1 MKTDRPPYC
10 MGEAPVAYNFI
21 YETKAGGGPA
31 GKDGQRMAE
40 APYKAPALEKG
51 LDILECLA
59 GMRTPQSIS
68 DIARS
73 LGRSRSEIYRMVVV
87 LEMRGYVERTD
98 DPEKLQLSNRLFE
111 VGMRSPPKADL
122 HQAALPVMSELAAE
136 MMQSIQLA
144 VVSFDQIVV
153 IARTESPDDVG
164 FSVRLGH
171 RRSIMKSASGLV
183 LFSFATPFQ
192 REKMVEDLKAGGVSA
207 EEIKALQANAPSVLE
222 TGHVSMPSRMVD
234 GVTDIGA
241 PIFDSA
247 SSGAV
252 ASLTVPFVVT
262 RRARVS
268 LAEAPGMVAAAAA
281 RISAALGHVQAG
293 AA

>member
-1 MKTDRPPYC
+1 
-10 MGEAPVAYNFI
+10 
-21 YETKAGGGPA
+21 
-31 GKDGQRMAE
+31 MAE

-59 GMRTPQSIS
+59 GMRAPQSIS
-68 DIARS
+68 DIARN
-73 LGRSRSEIYRMVVV
+73 LGRSRSEIYRMIVV

-111 VGMRSPPKADL
+111 VGMRSPPKVNL
-122 HQAALPVMSELAAE
+122 HEAAMPEMSALAFA

-144 VVSFDQIVV
+144 VVSSDQIVV

-183 LFSFATPFQ
+183 LFSFATPLH
-192 REKMVEDLKAGGVSA
+192 REKILKDLAAAGASA
-207 EEIKALQANAPSVLE
+207 AELDELQASAAGVRD
-222 TGHVSMPSRMVD
+222 TGYVCMPSRMVD

-241 PIFDSA
+241 PIFDST

-262 RRARVS
+262 RRAKVS
-268 LAEAPGMVAAAAA
+268 VQEAPGMVAEAAH
-281 RISAALGHVQAG
+281 RVSQALGY
-293 AA
+293 AAEVRP

>member
-1 MKTDRPPYC
+1 MT
-10 MGEAPVAYNFI
+10 EV
-21 YETKAGGGPA
+21 
-31 GKDGQRMAE
+31 
-40 APYKAPALEKG
+40 PYKAPALEKG

-59 GMRTPQSIS
+59 SIRTPQSVS
-68 DIARS
+68 DIARN

-111 VGMRSPPKADL
+111 VGMRSPPKVNL
-122 HQAALPVMSELAAE
+122 HEAAMPEMSALAFR

-144 VVSFDQIVV
+144 VVSSDQIVV

-183 LFSFATPFQ
+183 LFSYATPLH
-192 REKMVEDLKAGGVSA
+192 REKMLEDLVASGA
-207 EEIKALQANAPSVLE
+207 RTEEIEELKANAQAVRD
-222 TGHVSMPSRMVD
+222 TGYVCMPSRMVD

-241 PIFDSA
+241 PIFDST

-262 RRARVS
+262 RRAKVS
-268 LAEAPGMVAAAAA
+268 LKEAPGMVAEAAG
-281 RISAALGHVQAG
+281 RISAVLGFAPG
-293 AA
+293 STF

>member
-1 MKTDRPPYC
+1 MTD
-10 MGEAPVAYNFI
+10 A
-21 YETKAGGGPA
+21 T
-31 GKDGQRMAE
+31 
-40 APYKAPALEKG
+40 YKAPALEKG

-59 GMRTPQSIS
+59 SLRTPQSIA
-68 DIARS
+68 DIARNI
-73 LGRSRSEIYRMVVV
+73 GRSRNEIYRMVVV
-87 LEMRGYVERTD
+87 LEARGYVERTE

-111 VGMRSPPKADL
+111 VGMRSPPKLAL
-122 HQAALPVMSELAAE
+122 HEAALPEMSALAAR

-144 VVSFDQIVV
+144 VATSDQIVV

-183 LFSFATPFQ
+183 LFAFAT
-192 REKMVEDLKAGGVSA
+192 RIHADKMTEDLKAAGATREGLEAFCKQAEGVRSA
-207 EEIKALQANAPSVLE
+207 GNVCIPS
-222 TGHVSMPSRMVD
+222 PMVD

-241 PIFDSA
+241 PIFDSTGN
-247 SSGAV
+247 GAV

-268 LAEAPGMVAAAAA
+268 VKEAPDMIAEAAG
-281 RISAALGHVQAG
+281 RISSALGGSPPLSA
-293 AA
+293 

>member
-1 MKTDRPPYC
+1 MT
-10 MGEAPVAYNFI
+10 
-21 YETKAGGGPA
+21 
-31 GKDGQRMAE
+31 E

-59 GMRTPQSIS
+59 DLRTPQSIS
-68 DIARS
+68 DIARN

-111 VGMRSPPKADL
+111 VGMRSPPKMDL
-122 HQAALPVMSELAAE
+122 HEAALPVMSALASR
-136 MMQSIQLA
+136 MMQSIQLT
-144 VVSFDQIVV
+144 VVSSDQIVV

-183 LFSFATPFQ
+183 LFSFATPLH
-192 REKMVEDLKAGGVSA
+192 RDKMVADLTASGAQSGDLNALLASA
-207 EEIKALQANAPSVLE
+207 KSVQQV
-222 TGHVSMPSRMVD
+222 GYACMPSRMVE

-241 PIFDSA
+241 PIFDSTRN
-247 SSGAV
+247 GAV

-262 RRARVS
+262 RRAKVS
-268 LAEAPGMVAAAAA
+268 LQQAPSMVAEAAQ
-281 RISAALGHVQAG
+281 RISATLGYTSAG
-293 AA
+293 PL

>member
-1 MKTDRPPYC
+1 MT
-10 MGEAPVAYNFI
+10 
-21 YETKAGGGPA
+21 
-31 GKDGQRMAE
+31 E

-59 GMRTPQSIS
+59 SLRTPQSIS
-68 DIARS
+68 DIARNI
-73 LGRSRSEIYRMVVV
+73 GRSRSEIYRMVVV
-87 LEMRGYVERTD
+87 LEMRGYVERTE

-111 VGMRSPPKADL
+111 VGMRSPPKMDL
-122 HQAALPVMSELAAE
+122 HEAALPEMSALASQ

-144 VVSFDQIVV
+144 VVSSEQIVV

-183 LFSFATPFQ
+183 LFAFASPAQ
-192 REKMVEDLKAGGVSA
+192 EAKMVEDLKTAGASA
-207 EEIKALQANAPSVLE
+207 ADLEALYAQTREVRE
-222 TGHVSMPSRMVD
+222 TGFVCMPSRMVD

-241 PIFDSA
+241 PIFDAA
-247 SSGAV
+247 SSGAT

-262 RRARVS
+262 RRAKVS
-268 LAEAPGMVAAAAA
+268 LAEAPHMVADAAR
-281 RISAALGHVQAG
+281 RISATLGHAASAG
-293 AA
+293 R

>member
-1 MKTDRPPYC
+1 MT
-10 MGEAPVAYNFI
+10 EL
-21 YETKAGGGPA
+21 
-31 GKDGQRMAE
+31 
-40 APYKAPALEKG
+40 PYKAPALEKG

-59 GMRTPQSIS
+59 TVRAPQSIS
-68 DIARS
+68 DIARN

-87 LEMRGYVERTD
+87 LEARGYVERTD

-111 VGMRSPPKADL
+111 IGMRSPPKMNL
-122 HQAALPVMSELAAE
+122 HEAALPEMSALASR

-144 VVSFDQIVV
+144 VISSDQIVV

-183 LFSFATPFQ
+183 LFAFASSVQKT
-192 REKMVEDLKAGGVSA
+192 KILADLKAGGASA
-207 EEIKALQANAPSVLE
+207 AEIDSLE
-222 TGHVSMPSRMVD
+222 GQCEQVRQTGYVCMPSLMVD

-262 RRARVS
+262 RRAAVTVE
-268 LAEAPGMVAAAAA
+268 EAPGMVADAAG
-281 RISAALGHVQAG
+281 RISAILGHAVIQG
-293 AA
+293 A

>member
-1 MKTDRPPYC
+1 MT
-10 MGEAPVAYNFI
+10 
-21 YETKAGGGPA
+21 
-31 GKDGQRMAE
+31 E

-59 GMRTPQSIS
+59 SIRTPQSIS
-68 DIARS
+68 DIARN

-87 LEMRGYVERTD
+87 LEMRGYVERTE

-111 VGMRSPPKADL
+111 VGMRSPPKVNL
-122 HQAALPVMSELAAE
+122 HEAALPEMSALAFR

-144 VVSFDQIVV
+144 VVSSDQIVV

-183 LFSFATPFQ
+183 LFSFATPLH
-192 REKMVEDLKAGGVSA
+192 REKMLKDLAVGGAEAAELDALQGRA
-207 EEIKALQANAPSVLE
+207 EEVRAA
-222 TGHVSMPSRMVD
+222 GHVSMPSRMVD

-241 PIFDSA
+241 PIFDPA
-247 SSGAV
+247 SGAAV

-262 RRARVS
+262 RRSKVTVD
-268 LAEAPGMVAAAAA
+268 EAPGMVAEAAM
-281 RISAALGHVQAG
+281 RISGALGYSPSG
-293 AA
+293 AV

>member
-1 MKTDRPPYC
+1 MT
-10 MGEAPVAYNFI
+10 
-21 YETKAGGGPA
+21 
-31 GKDGQRMAE
+31 E

-59 GMRTPQSIS
+59 SIRVPQSIS
-68 DIARS
+68 DIARN

-87 LEMRGYVERTD
+87 LEMRGYVERTE

-111 VGMRSPPKADL
+111 VGMRSPPKVNL
-122 HQAALPVMSELAAE
+122 HEAAMPEMSALAFR

-144 VVSFDQIVV
+144 VVSSDQIVV

-183 LFSFATPFQ
+183 LFSFATPLHQ
-192 REKMVEDLKAGGVSA
+192 EKMLKDLAASGAEASELEELKASA
-207 EEIKALQANAPSVLE
+207 EAVRA
-222 TGHVSMPSRMVD
+222 TGYVCMPSRMVD

-241 PIFDSA
+241 PIFDST

-262 RRARVS
+262 RKAKVS
-268 LAEAPGMVAAAAA
+268 VAEAPGMVAEAAM
-281 RISAALGHVQAG
+281 RISGALGYSPPGPV
-293 AA
+293 

>member
-1 MKTDRPPYC
+1 MT
-10 MGEAPVAYNFI
+10 
-21 YETKAGGGPA
+21 
-31 GKDGQRMAE
+31 E

-59 GMRTPQSIS
+59 SLRTPQSIS
-68 DIARS
+68 DIARHI
-73 LGRSRSEIYRMVVV
+73 GRSRSEIYRMVVV

-111 VGMRSPPKADL
+111 VGMRSPPKMDL
-122 HQAALPVMSELAAE
+122 HEAALPEMSTLAAR

-144 VVSFDQIVV
+144 VVSADQIVV

-171 RRSIMKSASGLV
+171 RRSIMKSASGIV
-183 LFSFATPFQ
+183 LFAFASPVQ
-192 REKMVEDLKAGGVSA
+192 EAKMLEDLKAAGASQ
-207 EEIKALQANAPSVLE
+207 EELDALYAQTKQVRE
-222 TGHVSMPSRMVD
+222 QGFVSMPSRMVD
-234 GVTDIGA
+234 GVTDISA
-241 PIFDSA
+241 PIFNA
-247 SSGAV
+247 ISSSAV

-268 LAEAPGMVAAAAA
+268 LGEAPNLVVEAAQ
-281 RISAALGHVQAG
+281 RISAALGRPAPPPR
-293 AA
+293 

>member
-1 MKTDRPPYC
+1 MT
-10 MGEAPVAYNFI
+10 
-21 YETKAGGGPA
+21 
-31 GKDGQRMAE
+31 E

-59 GMRTPQSIS
+59 GLRTPLSIS

-111 VGMRSPPKADL
+111 VGMRSPPKMDL
-122 HQAALPVMSELAAE
+122 HEAALPEMSALASR

-144 VVSFDQIVV
+144 VVSSDQIVV

-183 LFSFATPFQ
+183 LFSFATPVY
-192 REKMVEDLKAGGVSA
+192 RAKMLAD
-207 EEIKALQANAPSVLE
+207 
-222 TGHVSMPSRMVD
+222 
-234 GVTDIGA
+234 
-241 PIFDSA
+241 
-247 SSGAV
+247 
-252 ASLTVPFVVT
+252 
-262 RRARVS
+262 
-268 LAEAPGMVAAAAA
+268 LAEG
-281 RISAALGHVQAG
+281 
-293 AA
+293 

>member
-1 MKTDRPPYC
+1 MT
-10 MGEAPVAYNFI
+10 
-21 YETKAGGGPA
+21 
-31 GKDGQRMAE
+31 E

-59 GMRTPQSIS
+59 SVRTPQSIS
-68 DIARS
+68 DIARNI
-73 LGRSRSEIYRMVVV
+73 GRSRSEIYRMVVV
-87 LEMRGYVERTD
+87 LEMRGYVERTE

-111 VGMRSPPKADL
+111 VGMRSPPKMDL
-122 HQAALPVMSELAAE
+122 HEAALPEMSALASR

-144 VVSFDQIVV
+144 VVSSDQIVV

-183 LFSFATPFQ
+183 LFAFASPMQ
-192 REKMVEDLKAGGVSA
+192 QSKMVEDLKASGASPA
-207 EEIKALQANAPSVLE
+207 ELE
-222 TGHVSMPSRMVD
+222 DLYKQTRDVRSTGFVCMPSRMVD

-241 PIFDSA
+241 PVFDST
-247 SSGAV
+247 SSGAI

-262 RRARVS
+262 RRAKVP
-268 LAEAPGMVAAAAA
+268 LEEAPHLVAEAAR
-281 RISAALGHVQAG
+281 RISMTLGH
-293 AA
+293 AASSGR

>member
-1 MKTDRPPYC
+1 MT
-10 MGEAPVAYNFI
+10 EV
-21 YETKAGGGPA
+21 
-31 GKDGQRMAE
+31 
-40 APYKAPALEKG
+40 PYKAPALEKG

-59 GMRTPQSIS
+59 GLRTPQSIS

-111 VGMRSPPKADL
+111 VGMRSPPKMDL
-122 HQAALPVMSELAAE
+122 HEAALPEMSALASR

-144 VVSFDQIVV
+144 VVSSDQIVV

-183 LFSFATPFQ
+183 LFSFATPVY
-192 REKMVEDLKAGGVSA
+192 RAKMLEDLAEGGAQPSDM
-207 EEIKALQANAPSVLE
+207 ESLQASAHQVQE
-222 TGHVSMPSRMVD
+222 TGYACMPSRMVD

-241 PIFDSA
+241 PIFDST
-247 SSGAV
+247 SHGAV

-262 RRARVS
+262 RRAKVS
-268 LAEAPGMVAAAAA
+268 LQDAPGLVAEAAQ
-281 RISAALGHVQAG
+281 RISATLGYSSVSKS
-293 AA
+293 

>member
-1 MKTDRPPYC
+1 MT
-10 MGEAPVAYNFI
+10 EI
-21 YETKAGGGPA
+21 
-31 GKDGQRMAE
+31 
-40 APYKAPALEKG
+40 PYKAPALEKG
-51 LDILECLA
+51 LDILESLA
-59 GMRTPQSIS
+59 GVRVPQSIS
-68 DIARS
+68 DIARN

-87 LEMRGYVERTD
+87 LEARGYVERTE

-111 VGMRSPPKADL
+111 IGMRSPPKMNL
-122 HQAALPVMSELAAE
+122 HDAALPEMSALASS

-144 VVSFDQIVV
+144 VVSSDQIVV

-183 LFSFATPFQ
+183 LFAFASPLQ
-192 REKMVEDLKAGGVSA
+192 KAKILRDLKTGGA
-207 EEIKALQANAPSVLE
+207 EAADINALEAQTDEIRRLGFVC
-222 TGHVSMPSRMVD
+222 MPSRMVD

-247 SSGAV
+247 GTGAV

-262 RRARVS
+262 RRAGVTVE
-268 LAEAPGMVAAAAA
+268 EAPHLVAESALK
-281 RISAALGHVQAG
+281 ISATLGYAG
-293 AA
+293 QGAT

>member
-1 MKTDRPPYC
+1 MT
-10 MGEAPVAYNFI
+10 
-21 YETKAGGGPA
+21 
-31 GKDGQRMAE
+31 E

-59 GMRTPQSIS
+59 SLRTPQSIS
-68 DIARS
+68 DIARN

-111 VGMRSPPKADL
+111 VGMRSPPKMDL
-122 HQAALPVMSELAAE
+122 HEAALPEMSALASR

-144 VVSFDQIVV
+144 VVSSDQIVV

-183 LFSFATPFQ
+183 LFAFASPVH
-192 REKMVEDLKAGGVSA
+192 EAKMIEDLKAAGANDA
-207 EEIKALQANAPSVLE
+207 ELE
-222 TGHVSMPSRMVD
+222 TLYRQTEEARKQGFVCMPSRMVD

-241 PIFDSA
+241 PVFDST
-247 SSGAV
+247 SSGAI

-268 LAEAPGMVAAAAA
+268 LEEAPHLVAEAAA
-281 RISAALGHVQAG
+281 RISAALGHGPRQALPQS
-293 AA
+293 